1 MAEGSGAAPR
11 VSTPSLRSCK
21 EAGRRE
27 LIAASVVQVGP
38 SLTLANGAIDPDK
51 LAVRTL
57 LNGQIMQDSN
67 TADMIYNV
75 SQIISFLSQGT
86 TLQAGTLILTGTP
99 EVPALLFG
107 VSTGQLLVYCRGLDL
122 LGSLQYG

>member
-1 MAEGSGAAPR
+1 M
-11 VSTPSLRSCK
+11 
-21 EAGRRE
+21 
-27 LIAASVVQVGP
+27 QVGP